1 VQLPNNNP
9 SPKPSSKDLQEGND
23 AMGRGDEVM
32 YEQTVRQSVA
42 DEFTRMRLAA
52 AQGAGA
58 DGQPLGQAQVSTIRS
73 HVALA

>member
-1 VQLPNNNP
+1 
-9 SPKPSSKDLQEGND
+9 
-23 AMGRGDEVM
+23 MGRGDEVM